1 MSPSGK
7 AEAFDASM
15 RRFESYHPSQ
25 YIMDNKVIFTGGSN
39 PQLATKV
46 AENLNANL
54 GAIKVGTFSD
64 GEINVEIAENVRG
77 KDTFVIQS
85 TNFPAEK
92 NLMELILIIDALK
105 RASVRSITAVIPYFG
120 YSRQDRRIRS
130 ARVPISAKVVAD
142 MLSNAGVTRIITL
155 DIHSEQI
162 QGFFSFPMDNIYTAN
177 LMVKDLLDNHNVE
190 DLQVVSPDTGGV
202 IRARSVA
209 KTLGVK
215 DLAIIDKRREKA
227 NESEVINLI
236 GDVENKVC
244 IVPDDLIDTAGTLS
258 NASHAL
264 KEKGAKEII
273 AYITHPVLSGNAIEN
288 LNNSAIDKLVVS
300 NSIDIG
306 DKSKKCPKI
315 DVFDISPILS
325 QAITCLLYTSPSPR
339 DRVLSRMP
347 SSA

>member
-25 YIMDNKVIFTGGSN
+25 YKMNNKVIFTGSSN
-39 PQLATKV
+39 PQLAIKV
-46 AENLNANL
+46 AENLDANL

-64 GEINVEIAENVRG
+64 GEINVEINENVRG

-85 TNFPAEK
+85 TNYPAEK

-105 RASVRSITAVIPYFG
+105 RSSVKSITAVIPYFG

-142 MLSNAGVTRIITL
+142 MLTNAGVTRIITL

-177 LMVKDLLDNHNVE
+177 LMVKNLLDNYSVK

-209 KTLGVK
+209 KTLGVQ

-227 NESEVINLI
+227 NESQVINLI

-273 AYITHPVLSGNAIEN
+273 AYITHPVLSGNAVEN

-325 QAITCLLYTSPSPR
+325 QAITRLMTGESISELFT
-339 DRVLSRMP
+339 
-347 SSA
+347 

>member
-1 MSPSGK
+1 
-7 AEAFDASM
+7 
-15 RRFESYHPSQ
+15 
-25 YIMDNKVIFTGGSN
+25 MDNKVIFTGGSN

-64 GEINVEIAENVRG
+64 GEINVEITENVRG

-236 GDVENKVC
+236 GDVENKIC

-264 KEKGAKEII
+264 KERGAKKII
-273 AYITHPVLSGNAIEN
+273 AYITHPVLSGNAVEN

-325 QAITCLLYTSPSPR
+325 QAITRLMTGESISELFS
-339 DRVLSRMP
+339 
-347 SSA
+347 

>member
-177 LMVKDLLDNHNVE
+177 LMVKDLLDKHNAE

-236 GDVENKVC
+236 GDVENKIC

-258 NASHAL
+258 NASHVL
-264 KEKGAKEII
+264 KERGAKKII
-273 AYITHPVLSGNAIEN
+273 AYITHPVLSGNAVEN

-325 QAITCLLYTSPSPR
+325 QAITRLMTGESISELFS
-339 DRVLSRMP
+339 
-347 SSA
+347 

>member
-1 MSPSGK
+1 MSN
-7 AEAFDASM
+7 
-15 RRFESYHPSQ
+15 R
-25 YIMDNKVIFTGGSN
+25 VLFTGNSN
-39 PQLATKV
+39 IDLAKKV
-46 AENLNANL
+46 AKNLETDL
-54 GAIKVGTFSD
+54 GPMKVGTFSD
-64 GEINVEIAENVRG
+64 GEINVEVNENVRG
-77 KDTFVIQS
+77 KDTFIIQS
-85 TNFPAEK
+85 TSNPAEK
-92 NLMELILIIDALK
+92 NLMELILMVDALK
-105 RASVRSITAVIPYFG
+105 RASARSVTAVIPYFG
-120 YSRQDRRIRS
+120 YSRQDRRVRS
-130 ARVPISAKVVAD
+130 ARVPISAKVIAD
-142 MLSNAGVTRIITL
+142 MFSEVGSSRIITL

-162 QGFFSFPMDNIYTAN
+162 QGFFSFPVDNIYTAN
-177 LMVKDLLDNHNVE
+177 IMVKGLLEKYDVE

-209 KTLGVK
+209 KTLGVQ

-236 GDVENKVC
+236 GDVEGKVC

-264 KEKGAKEII
+264 KDKGAKEII
-273 AYITHPVLSGNAIEN
+273 AYITHPVLSGDAIKN

-325 QAITCLLYTSPSPR
+325 EAITRIATGDSISELFK
-339 DRVLSRMP
+339 
-347 SSA
+347 

>member
-1 MSPSGK
+1 
-7 AEAFDASM
+7 M

-315 DVFDISPILS
+315 DVFDISPIIAES
-325 QAITCLLYTSPSPR
+325 IKRITTGDSISELFK
-339 DRVLSRMP
+339 
-347 SSA
+347 

>member
-1 MSPSGK
+1 MSN
-7 AEAFDASM
+7 
-15 RRFESYHPSQ
+15 R
-25 YIMDNKVIFTGGSN
+25 VLFTGNSN
-39 PQLATKV
+39 IDLAKKV
-46 AENLNANL
+46 AKNLETDL
-54 GAIKVGTFSD
+54 GPMKVGTFSD
-64 GEINVEIAENVRG
+64 GEINVEVNENVRG
-77 KDTFVIQS
+77 KDTFIIQS
-85 TNFPAEK
+85 TNNPAEK
-92 NLMELILIIDALK
+92 NLIELVLMVDALK
-105 RASVRSITAVIPYFG
+105 RASARSVTAVIPYFG
-120 YSRQDRRIRS
+120 YSRQDRRVRS
-130 ARVPISAKVVAD
+130 ARAPISAKVIAD
-142 MLSNAGVTRIITL
+142 MLSEVGISRIITL

-162 QGFFSFPMDNIYTAN
+162 QGFFSFPVDNIYTAN
-177 LMVKDLLDNHNVE
+177 IMVKGLLEKYNVE

-209 KTLGVK
+209 KTLGVQ

-236 GDVENKVC
+236 GDVEGKVC

-264 KEKGAKEII
+264 KDKGAKEII

-325 QAITCLLYTSPSPR
+325 EAITRIATGDSISELFK
-339 DRVLSRMP
+339 
-347 SSA
+347 

>member
-25 YIMDNKVIFTGGSN
+25 YKMNNRVIFTGSSN
-39 PQLATKV
+39 PQLALKV
-46 AENLNANL
+46 AENLDANL

-64 GEINVEIAENVRG
+64 GEINVEINENVRG

-105 RASVRSITAVIPYFG
+105 RASVKSITAVIPYFG

-142 MLSNAGVTRIITL
+142 MLTNAGVTRIITL

-177 LMVKDLLDNHNVE
+177 LMVKNLLDDYKVE

-227 NESEVINLI
+227 NESQVINLI

-273 AYITHPVLSGNAIEN
+273 AYITHPVLSGNAVEN
-288 LNNSAIDKLVVS
+288 LNNSAIDRLVVS

-325 QAITCLLYTSPSPR
+325 QAIIRLMTGESISELFT
-339 DRVLSRMP
+339 
-347 SSA
+347 

>member
-273 AYITHPVLSGNAIEN
+273 AYITHPVLSGNAVEN

-325 QAITCLLYTSPSPR
+325 QAITRLMTGESISELFS
-339 DRVLSRMP
+339 
-347 SSA
+347 

>member
-1 MSPSGK
+1 
-7 AEAFDASM
+7 
-15 RRFESYHPSQ
+15 
-25 YIMDNKVIFTGGSN
+25 MDNKVLFTGGSN

-64 GEINVEIAENVRG
+64 GEINVEITENVRG

-325 QAITCLLYTSPSPR
+325 QAITRLMTGESISELFS
-339 DRVLSRMP
+339 
-347 SSA
+347 

>member
-1 MSPSGK
+1 MSNRVLFTGNSNIDL
-7 AEAFDASM
+7 A
-15 RRFESYHPSQ
+15 
-25 YIMDNKVIFTGGSN
+25 NKV
-39 PQLATKV
+39 AK
-46 AENLNANL
+46 NLETDL
-54 GAIKVGTFSD
+54 GPMKVGTFSD
-64 GEINVEIAENVRG
+64 GEINVEVNENVRG
-77 KDTFVIQS
+77 KDTFIIQS
-85 TNFPAEK
+85 TNNPAEK
-92 NLMELILIIDALK
+92 NLMELVLMVDALK
-105 RASVRSITAVIPYFG
+105 RASARSVTAVIPYFG
-120 YSRQDRRIRS
+120 YSRQDRRVRS
-130 ARVPISAKVVAD
+130 ARVPISARVIAD
-142 MLSNAGVTRIITL
+142 ILSEVGISRIITL

-162 QGFFSFPMDNIYTAN
+162 QGFFSFPVDNIYTAN
-177 LMVKDLLDNHNVE
+177 IMVKSLLEKYDVD

-209 KTLGVK
+209 KTLGVQ

-236 GDVENKVC
+236 GDVEGKVC

-264 KEKGAKEII
+264 KDKGAKEII
-273 AYITHPVLSGNAIEN
+273 AYITHPVLSGNALEN

-325 QAITCLLYTSPSPR
+325 EAITRIATGDSISELFK
-339 DRVLSRMP
+339 
-347 SSA
+347 

>member
-1 MSPSGK
+1 
-7 AEAFDASM
+7 
-15 RRFESYHPSQ
+15 
-25 YIMDNKVIFTGGSN
+25 MDNKVLFTGGSN

-64 GEINVEIAENVRG
+64 GEINVEITENVRG

-264 KEKGAKEII
+264 KFITSDSFAFSLLLSII
-273 AYITHPVLSGNAIEN
+273 ARSFTPRVFATERALITPPVSGET
-288 LNNSAIDKLVVS
+288 
-300 NSIDIG
+300 
-306 DKSKKCPKI
+306 
-315 DVFDISPILS
+315 
-325 QAITCLLYTSPSPR
+325 TCR
-339 DRVLSRMP
+339 
-347 SSA
+347 SSTL

>member
-1 MSPSGK
+1 
-7 AEAFDASM
+7 
-15 RRFESYHPSQ
+15 
-25 YIMDNKVIFTGGSN
+25 MDNKVLFTGGSN

-64 GEINVEIAENVRG
+64 GEINVEITENVRG

-215 DLAIIDKRREKA
+215 ALAIIDKRREKA

-325 QAITCLLYTSPSPR
+325 QAIIRLMTGESISELFT
-339 DRVLSRMP
+339 
-347 SSA
+347 

>member
-1 MSPSGK
+1 
-7 AEAFDASM
+7 
-15 RRFESYHPSQ
+15 
-25 YIMDNKVIFTGGSN
+25 MDNKVIFTGGSN

-64 GEINVEIAENVRG
+64 GEINVEITENVRG

-315 DVFDISPILS
+315 DVFDISPIIAES
-325 QAITCLLYTSPSPR
+325 IKRITTGDSISELFK
-339 DRVLSRMP
+339 
-347 SSA
+347 

>member
-1 MSPSGK
+1 MSN
-7 AEAFDASM
+7 
-15 RRFESYHPSQ
+15 R
-25 YIMDNKVIFTGGSN
+25 VLFTGNSN
-39 PQLATKV
+39 IDLAKKV
-46 AENLNANL
+46 AKNLKTDL
-54 GAIKVGTFSD
+54 GPMKVGTFSD
-64 GEINVEIAENVRG
+64 GEINVEVNENVRG
-77 KDTFVIQS
+77 KDTFIIQS
-85 TNFPAEK
+85 TSNPAEK
-92 NLMELILIIDALK
+92 NLMELVLMVDALK
-105 RASVRSITAVIPYFG
+105 RASARSVTAVIPYFG
-120 YSRQDRRIRS
+120 YSRQDRRVRS
-130 ARVPISAKVVAD
+130 ARVPISAKVIAD
-142 MLSNAGVTRIITL
+142 MLSEVGISRIITL

-162 QGFFSFPMDNIYTAN
+162 QGFFSFPVDNIYTAN
-177 LMVKDLLDNHNVE
+177 IMVKGLLEKYDVE

-209 KTLGVK
+209 KTLGVQ

-236 GDVENKVC
+236 GDVEGKVC

-264 KEKGAKEII
+264 KDKGAKEII
-273 AYITHPVLSGNAIEN
+273 AYITHPVLSGDAIKN

-325 QAITCLLYTSPSPR
+325 EAITRIATGDSISELFK
-339 DRVLSRMP
+339 
-347 SSA
+347 

>member
-1 MSPSGK
+1 
-7 AEAFDASM
+7 
-15 RRFESYHPSQ
+15 
-25 YIMDNKVIFTGGSN
+25 MDNKVIFTGGSN

-64 GEINVEIAENVRG
+64 GEINVEITENVRG

-215 DLAIIDKRREKA
+215 ELAIIDKRREKA

-325 QAITCLLYTSPSPR
+325 QAITRLMTGESISELFS
-339 DRVLSRMP
+339 
-347 SSA
+347 

>member
-1 MSPSGK
+1 
-7 AEAFDASM
+7 
-15 RRFESYHPSQ
+15 
-25 YIMDNKVIFTGGSN
+25 MDNKVIFTGGSN

-64 GEINVEIAENVRG
+64 GEINVEITENVRG

-236 GDVENKVC
+236 GDVENKIC

-264 KEKGAKEII
+264 KERGAKEII
-273 AYITHPVLSGNAIEN
+273 AYITHPVLSGNAVEN

-325 QAITCLLYTSPSPR
+325 QAITRLMTGESISELFS
-339 DRVLSRMP
+339 
-347 SSA
+347 

>member
-1 MSPSGK
+1 MNN
-7 AEAFDASM
+7 
-15 RRFESYHPSQ
+15 R
-25 YIMDNKVIFTGGSN
+25 VVFTGNSN
-39 PQLATKV
+39 PKLAESVAKNLNVQLGDIKV
-46 AENLNANL
+46 AS
-54 GAIKVGTFSD
+54 FSD
-64 GEINVEIAENVRG
+64 GEINVEINENVRG

-92 NLMELILIIDALK
+92 NLIELILIIDALK

-120 YSRQDRRIRS
+120 YSRQDRRVRS
-130 ARVPISAKVVAD
+130 ARVPISARVVAD

-177 LMVKDLLDNHNVE
+177 LMVKDLLLKYKVD

-209 KTLGVK
+209 KTLGVQ

-236 GDVENKVC
+236 GDVDGKVC

-264 KEKGAKEII
+264 KERGAKEII
-273 AYITHPVLSGNAIEN
+273 VYITHPVLSGNAVEN

-306 DKSKKCPKI
+306 DKSEKCPKI

-325 QAITCLLYTSPSPR
+325 QAITRLMTGESISELFR
-339 DRVLSRMP
+339 
-347 SSA
+347 

>member
-1 MSPSGK
+1 
-7 AEAFDASM
+7 
-15 RRFESYHPSQ
+15 
-25 YIMDNKVIFTGGSN
+25 MDNKVLFTGGSN

-46 AENLNANL
+46 AQNLNANL

-64 GEINVEIAENVRG
+64 GEINVEITENVRG

-325 QAITCLLYTSPSPR
+325 QAITRLMTGESISELFS
-339 DRVLSRMP
+339 
-347 SSA
+347 

>member
-1 MSPSGK
+1 
-7 AEAFDASM
+7 
-15 RRFESYHPSQ
+15 
-25 YIMDNKVIFTGGSN
+25 
-39 PQLATKV
+39 
-46 AENLNANL
+46 
-54 GAIKVGTFSD
+54 
-64 GEINVEIAENVRG
+64 
-77 KDTFVIQS
+77 
-85 TNFPAEK
+85 
-92 NLMELILIIDALK
+92 
-105 RASVRSITAVIPYFG
+105 
-120 YSRQDRRIRS
+120 
-130 ARVPISAKVVAD
+130 

-273 AYITHPVLSGNAIEN
+273 AYITHPVLSGNAVEN

-325 QAITCLLYTSPSPR
+325 QAITRLMTGESISELFS
-339 DRVLSRMP
+339 
-347 SSA
+347 

>member
-39 PQLATKV
+39 PRLATKV
-46 AENLNANL
+46 AENLNVNL

-209 KTLGVK
+209 KSLGVK
-215 DLAIIDKRREKA
+215 DLAIIDNRREKA
-227 NESEVINLI
+227 NESEGINLI
-236 GDVENKVC
+236 GDVENKIC

-264 KEKGAKEII
+264 KERGAKEII
-273 AYITHPVLSGNAIEN
+273 AYITHPVLSGNAVEN

-325 QAITCLLYTSPSPR
+325 QAITRLMTGESISELFS
-339 DRVLSRMP
+339 
-347 SSA
+347 

>member
-1 MSPSGK
+1 MNN
-7 AEAFDASM
+7 
-15 RRFESYHPSQ
+15 R
-25 YIMDNKVIFTGGSN
+25 VVFTGNSN
-39 PQLATKV
+39 PKLAESVAKNLNVQLGDIKV
-46 AENLNANL
+46 AS
-54 GAIKVGTFSD
+54 FSD
-64 GEINVEIAENVRG
+64 GEINVEINENVRG

-92 NLMELILIIDALK
+92 NLIELILIIDALK

-120 YSRQDRRIRS
+120 YSRQDRRVRS
-130 ARVPISAKVVAD
+130 ARVPISARVVAD

-177 LMVKDLLDNHNVE
+177 LMVKDLLLKYKVD

-209 KTLGVK
+209 KTLGVQ
-215 DLAIIDKRREKA
+215 DLAIIDKRRERA

-236 GDVENKVC
+236 GDVDGKVC

-264 KEKGAKEII
+264 KERGAKEII
-273 AYITHPVLSGNAIEN
+273 AYITHPVLSGNAVEN

-306 DKSKKCPKI
+306 DKSEKCPKI

-325 QAITCLLYTSPSPR
+325 QAITRLMTGESISELFR
-339 DRVLSRMP
+339 
-347 SSA
+347 

>member
-155 DIHSEQI
+155 DIHSEQS

-177 LMVKDLLDNHNVE
+177 LMVKDLLDNHNVR

-236 GDVENKVC
+236 GDVENKIC

-264 KEKGAKEII
+264 KERGAKEII
-273 AYITHPVLSGNAIEN
+273 AYITHPVLSGNAVEN

-325 QAITCLLYTSPSPR
+325 QAITRLMTGESISELFS
-339 DRVLSRMP
+339 
-347 SSA
+347 

>member
-1 MSPSGK
+1 
-7 AEAFDASM
+7 
-15 RRFESYHPSQ
+15 
-25 YIMDNKVIFTGGSN
+25 MDNKVLFTGGSN
-39 PQLATKV
+39 PKLATKV

-54 GAIKVGTFSD
+54 GDIKVGTFSD
-64 GEINVEIAENVRG
+64 GEINVEITENVRG

-325 QAITCLLYTSPSPR
+325 QAMTRLMTGESISELFS
-339 DRVLSRMP
+339 
-347 SSA
+347 

>member
-25 YIMDNKVIFTGGSN
+25 YKMDNKVIFTGSSN
-39 PQLATKV
+39 PQLASKV
-46 AENLNANL
+46 VENLNVNL
-54 GAIKVGTFSD
+54 GGLKLSTFSD
-64 GEINVEIAENVRG
+64 GEINVEITENVRG

-85 TNFPAEK
+85 TNYPAEK

-142 MLSNAGVTRIITL
+142 MLTNAGVSRIITL

-177 LMVKDLLDNHNVE
+177 LMVKGLLDKYSVE
-190 DLQVVSPDTGGV
+190 NLQVVSPDTGGV

-209 KTLGVK
+209 KTLGVQ

-264 KEKGAKEII
+264 KNKGAKEII

-325 QAITCLLYTSPSPR
+325 QAMTRLITGESISELFS
-339 DRVLSRMP
+339 
-347 SSA
+347 

>member
-25 YIMDNKVIFTGGSN
+25 LKMNNRVIFTGSSN
-39 PQLATKV
+39 PQLAIKV
-46 AENLNANL
+46 AENLNADL

-85 TNFPAEK
+85 TNYPAEK

-120 YSRQDRRIRS
+120 YSRQDRRVRS

-142 MLSNAGVTRIITL
+142 MLSNAGVSRIITL

-177 LMVKDLLDNHNVE
+177 LMVKGLLGNYDVE

-273 AYITHPVLSGNAIEN
+273 AYITHPVLSGNAIDN

-325 QAITCLLYTSPSPR
+325 QAITRLMTGESISELFS
-339 DRVLSRMP
+339 
-347 SSA
+347 

>member
-1 MSPSGK
+1 
-7 AEAFDASM
+7 
-15 RRFESYHPSQ
+15 
-25 YIMDNKVIFTGGSN
+25 MDNKVIFTGGSN

-46 AENLNANL
+46 AENLNADL

-64 GEINVEIAENVRG
+64 GEINVEITENVRG

-177 LMVKDLLDNHNVE
+177 LMVKDLLDNHGVK

-325 QAITCLLYTSPSPR
+325 QAITRLMTGESISELFS
-339 DRVLSRMP
+339 
-347 SSA
+347 